1 MCDYIDADDYT
12 SPFFSFSRQIS
23 QHFSYRSMLFLHN
36 SKFTVELDTKDFVVG
51 KLAMHF

>member
-1 MCDYIDADDYT
+1 
-12 SPFFSFSRQIS
+12 
-23 QHFSYRSMLFLHN
+23 MLFLHN